1 MKIFKDKEG
10 NKLTFK
16 EFIEKWKI
24 GISGITPLQRIDS
37 QLAGTKIMLLGLF
50 LGLIMSLIGYQKLWW
65 VAIILTGGIINT
77 FMQYVTL
84 IQQQRAFKTL
94 EDNSVDLTDVKDKL
108 DKLFDSD
115 DEEELKKEKSFG
127 KMRDVEVLKK
137 MGNIILDS
145 GNKTCCAT
153 EMKGGKKK

>member
-1 MKIFKDKEG
+1 MKIFKDKQG

-16 EFIEKWKI
+16 EFIERWKI
-24 GISGITPLQRIDS
+24 GLEGITPIQRIDS
-37 QLAGTKIMLLGLF
+37 QLAGTKLMLLGLV
-50 LGLIMSLIGYQKLWW
+50 LGLIMSLIGFKSLWW

-84 IQQQRAFKTL
+84 IQQQKAFKNL

-108 DKLFDSD
+108 DKIF
-115 DEEELKKEKSFG
+115 E
-127 KMRDVEVLKK
+127 
-137 MGNIILDS
+137 DS

-153 EMKGGKKK
+153 EKELKGGKKK